1 MTWIRFCK
9 LHSLSWCQQQA
20 ARKKINKW
28 LTKQKID
35 VVFTQTIVT
44 YKMANHC
51 FVYSFV
57 SMANDDM
64 GGNQYKT
71 SALGLKPFCCQLSHV
86 CNWQNDEV
94 IRSVGTC
101 QCSVIA
107 HKCGSFSV
115 SSNAILKGKYH
126 KTKTFG
132 CIERSYDYQASK
144 SPNQVEIAEQAIKT
158 QSINQ
163 KHMQWERRKAKQC

>member
-1 MTWIRFCK
+1 MVCPERDFCIVHLALENAAVVSLMTWIRFCK

-28 LTKQKID
+28 EAKQKIN

-51 FVYSFV
+51 F
-57 SMANDDM
+57 
-64 GGNQYKT
+64 
-71 SALGLKPFCCQLSHV
+71 LV
-86 CNWQNDEV
+86 CFN
-94 IRSVGTC
+94 
-101 QCSVIA
+101 
-107 HKCGSFSV
+107 GSFSV

-163 KHMQWERRKAKQC
+163 KHMQWERRKAKQCWNKQCNCVVQG